1 MSDTYILEL
10 KLNTDK
16 QSDWNYLQHY
26 FEEVARIGNTV
37 RRFAI
42 RQLNLL
48 RRDPNYI
55 TLLKQYNA
63 LPKEDPARKL
73 VSAQLTAI
81 VQSYGLSRRG
91 VEKFATQLRRNLSRV
106 HSDVYQNLCSDVW
119 RSVEKY
125 LYGNGKQVHFKKW
138 AEFTS
143 FEGKKNTTGIIYQN
157 GKVYLNCGP
166 KHPQGG
172 IVLSTILP
180 SNENGLH
187 YLYETSCL
195 NDRTKYCRIVRKLF
209 PSGWQYY
216 IQLVQAGTPPQKHVI
231 GAGRVGVDIGTSTA
245 AVVADD
251 GYCSLEKLGETVQ
264 YSQNAV
270 AKLQRKMDRS
280 RRQLNPGNYKADGS
294 IREGKKTWV
303 YSQSYYKTRNLCI
316 ALQRRQSASLKQ
328 WQEAYANEV
337 IEHGNEIF
345 VEAMN
350 FRALQKRAKTAAKR
364 KKSMVV
370 KTAAGV
376 KTIHPYQR
384 KKRFGKSIGVHA
396 PGQFIRILKRKLQA
410 DGVVHEVNTRQF
422 RASQYDHVS
431 DSYIRKKLSKRN
443 NVIGGEWIQRDLYSA
458 FLLKNSDSSL
468 EHADRNRCFATY
480 PAFRNAHHQ
489 CIDAIKHSH
498 KKVPSCFG
506 IKPVA

>member
-1 MSDTYILEL
+1 MSETYILEL

-16 QSDWNYLQHY
+16 QSDRNYLQHY
-26 FEEVARIGNTV
+26 FEEAARIGNTV

-63 LPKEDPARKL
+63 LSKEDPARKR
-73 VSAQLTAI
+73 VSAQLTVI

-143 FEGKKNTTGIIYQN
+143 FEGKKNTTGMIYQN
-157 GKVYLNCGP
+157 GKIYLNCGP
-166 KHPQGG
+166 KHPKGG
-172 IVLSTILP
+172 IVLSAILP
-180 SNENGLH
+180 SNKNGLH

-195 NDRTKYCRIVRKLF
+195 NDRTKYCRIVRKMF

-216 IQLVQAGTPPQKHVI
+216 VQLVQAGTPPQKHAI

-251 GYCSLEKLGETVQ
+251 GYCSLKELGEAVQ
-264 YSQNAV
+264 YSQNEV

-280 RRQLNPGNYKADGS
+280 RRQSNPGNYKADGS
-294 IREGKKTWV
+294 IREGKKTWG

-345 VEAMN
+345 VEAMS
-350 FRALQKRAKTAAKR
+350 FRALQKRANTAVKR

-370 KTAAGV
+370 KTAAWI

-396 PGQFIRILKRKLQA
+396 PGQFIGILKRKLQT
-410 DGVVHEVNTRQF
+410 DGAVYEVNTRQF

-468 EHADRNRCFATY
+468 ERTDRNRCFATY